1 MIGWRK
7 VVLDAVLG
15 SFVLFSVATLISIS
29 SGMSGLQV
37 AGQRDAEDIRRLRDG
52 QTELVKAVNV
62 LAVQQVQVA
71 TQTTAIDEK
80 VDGLVSDVK
89 ELRTELKTEV
99 RRLDE
104 KLDTTARQLNEK
116 LDANNKELNDKLDRL
131 LERVPAPRSAR

>member
-1 MIGWRK
+1 M
-7 VVLDAVLG
+7 
-15 SFVLFSVATLISIS
+15 
-29 SGMSGLQV
+29 